1 MARYDYIRR
10 IIAKYLIDNPI
21 TSTGQ
26 GVALGET
33 STTAYRGDR
42 GKAAYD
48 HSQSTHAHA
57 NAQVN
62 SDITKEEIEAK
73 LTGELTSHSHA
84 GGGLTQSQ
92 ILTRML

>member
-1 MARYDYIRR
+1 MTGYQYMIRA
-10 IIAKYLIDNPI
+10 IIAKYLAANPG
-21 TSTGQ
+21 TGE

-33 STTAYRGDR
+33 QTTAYRGDR

-48 HSQSTHAHA
+48 HSQGTHAPA
-57 NAQVN
+57 TAQKN

-73 LTGELTSHSHA
+73 LTGEVTSHSHA

>member
-1 MARYDYIRR
+1 MIRA
-10 IIAKYLIDNPI
+10 IVAKYLAKNPS

-26 GVALGET
+26 GVSLGET

-48 HSQSTHAHA
+48 HSQGTHAPA
-57 NAQVN
+57 TAQKN

-73 LTGELTSHSHA
+73 LTGEVTSHSHA